1 MMLLRSYCLIV
12 LDIIRRGNHFA
23 FLVGLCR
30 FLIVGCW

>member
-23 FLVGLCR
+23 FWVGLCR